1 MPFSQSD
8 LFWGM
13 SIDFVKDTT
22 DLAVH
27 ITCKQ
32 GDKLFDI
39 GDPADRFY
47 VMLKGSVT
55 MKRGDG
61 KLHTAKKAG
70 EIFGW
75 SSLINR
81 PEYAASAICDTVSE
95 LLNIECEPFLKL
107 INESPQDKVILYE
120 RLAKMLGNQLLDVYI
135 GKDIH
140 K

>member
-1 MPFSQSD
+1 MMSFSQSD

-13 SIDFVKDTT
+13 SIDFVKAAT

-27 ITCKQ
+27 ITCKK

-39 GDPADRFY
+39 GDPADRLY
-47 VMLKGSVT
+47 VLLKGSVT

-61 KLHTAKKAG
+61 KLHTAEKAG

-81 PEYAASAICDTVSE
+81 EEYAASAVCDTLTE
-95 LLNIECEPFLKL
+95 LLNIKSKPFLKL
-107 INESPQDKVILYE
+107 LDESPKDKALLFE
-120 RLAKMLGNQLLDVYI
+120 RLAKMLGNQLLGVYI
-135 GKDIH
+135 SANV
-140 K
+140 